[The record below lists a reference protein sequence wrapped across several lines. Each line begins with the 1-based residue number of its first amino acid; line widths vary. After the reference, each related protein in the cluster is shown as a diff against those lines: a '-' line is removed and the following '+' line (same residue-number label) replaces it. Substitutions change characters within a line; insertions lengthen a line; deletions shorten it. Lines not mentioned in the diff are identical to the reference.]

1 MTSGFAGVVVVLWVL
16 AFIVAVLWILMPFA
30 VFGTKDLL
38 KQLLR
43 EQKRTN
49 ELLQAIRDRDEALP
63 RLTDRH

>member
-49 ELLQAIRDRDEALP
+49 DLLAAIGERREELP
-63 RLTDRH
+63 RLTDRP